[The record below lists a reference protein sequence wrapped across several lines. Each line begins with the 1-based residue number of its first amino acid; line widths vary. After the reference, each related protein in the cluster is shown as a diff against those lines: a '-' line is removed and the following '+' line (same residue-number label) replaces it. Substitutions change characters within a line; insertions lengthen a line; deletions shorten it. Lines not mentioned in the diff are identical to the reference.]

1 MDLAQLCGL
10 GFLAQIPNLKTPS
23 RIINEKL
30 KIKQGFFHLNLIKNS
45 KEQHK
50 KPRNVN
56 FNLD

>member
-30 KIKQGFFHLNLIKNS
+30 KIKQGFFYLNLIKNN